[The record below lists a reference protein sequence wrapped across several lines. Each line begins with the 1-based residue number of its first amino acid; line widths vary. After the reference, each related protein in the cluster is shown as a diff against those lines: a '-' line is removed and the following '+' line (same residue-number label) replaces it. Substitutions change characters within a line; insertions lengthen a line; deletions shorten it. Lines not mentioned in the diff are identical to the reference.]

1 MAAKTPRN
9 YKEAIRTWGRDIYE
23 PIAVGNR
30 NLWIP
35 TLQLEVLLNKGLR
48 GLNLAGFPLRTR
60 SKVVK
65 AAVCKALGYPAPK
78 SFRKTKPRFPGQQLD
93 TYSQKSLN
101 LQIWN
106 EELSPTR
113 RYAIIQVS
121 EENVVL
127 KVKVVNGQTL
137 ATLDTTGTLTTKYQA
152 RLDPGDQERELI
164 STKDTPPMLSFVR
177 AAVTFSDADSPIDEP
192 EQGSLLTVSEIY
204 RRLTPLIGQSFQ
216 DPGTD
221 QERNRGA
228 TLHGLV
234 CRALGYRHYEDTGQF
249 PDVRHQLLEVKL
261 QTSPTIDLG
270 LVLPDSTDPMD
281 VQDLGG
287 HQPRHCDT
295 RYAMFYAK
303 TDGQSVRLT
312 HLFVST
318 GADFFTR
325 FRRFEGKVLNRKLQI
340 PLPRDFFDR

>member
-1 MAAKTPRN
+1 M
-9 YKEAIRTWGRDIYE
+9 
-23 PIAVGNR
+23 
-30 NLWIP
+30 
-35 TLQLEVLLNKGLR
+35 
-48 GLNLAGFPLRTR
+48 
-60 SKVVK
+60 
-65 AAVCKALGYPAPK
+65 
-78 SFRKTKPRFPGQQLD
+78 
-93 TYSQKSLN
+93 
-101 LQIWN
+101 
-106 EELSPTR
+106 
-113 RYAIIQVS
+113 S

-137 ATLDTTGTLTTKYQA
+137 AALDTTGTLTTKYQA
-152 RLDPGDQERELI
+152 RLEPGNQQRELI
-164 STKDTPPMLSFVR
+164 SAKDTPPILQFVSADVTLS
-177 AAVTFSDADSPIDEP
+177 AADSPIDDP
-192 EQGSLLTVSEIY
+192 EKRTLLTIAEIFQ
-204 RRLTPLIGQSFQ
+204 RLSPLVGQSFP

-228 TLHGLV
+228 ALHGMV

-270 LVLPDSTDPMD
+270 LVLPDSREPVD
-281 VQDLGG
+281 VQNLGG

-303 TDGQSVRLT
+303 TDGQFVQLT

-325 FRRFEGKVLNRKLQI
+325 FRRFEGKVSNRKLQI